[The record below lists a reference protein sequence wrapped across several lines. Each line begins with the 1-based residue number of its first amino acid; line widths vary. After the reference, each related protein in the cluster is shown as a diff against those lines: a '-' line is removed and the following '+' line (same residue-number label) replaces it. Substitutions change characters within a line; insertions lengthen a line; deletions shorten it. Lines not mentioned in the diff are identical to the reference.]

1 MYQETVFRTIKVKL
15 IGNIDPLLKTA
26 ILYTQACQLALD
38 YGFMNKTHNKKK
50 LNAGTYRCIRKQ
62 LPLLPSSL
70 VQCAR
75 DQAAELLKR
84 ERCKTLPTKKR
95 LQVRYDKRTF
105 KFYAE
110 RQNVSLSTAA
120 GRLNFRV
127 NVYDYCRKYLNGT
140 YTNAQLTIRNGKAL
154 LNIQYRIPDVPSV
167 SNLGNARVLGID
179 RGIMNIVTC
188 SDNSFVN
195 SRHLRAVKGR
205 YQYLKA
211 KLQSIGT
218 ASAKRKLK
226 KLFGAERRFTLDVN
240 HVITRTLVQKPYE
253 VYAVEALKVGS
264 WQRRGRRLNR
274 MLGGWSYGELLSLL
288 TYKAENLGKR
298 VARVNPSYTSQRCS
312 RCGYT
317 KRDNRK
323 GLRFRCRQCGFELNA
338 DLNAARNIGQLG
350 RSELVRLPVN
360 QPIVA
365 HNGPAATNHS
375 LSGFGS

>member
-1 MYQETVFRTIKVKL
+1 MKGDL
-15 IGNIDPLLKTA
+15 APLLKTA
-26 ILYTQACQLALD
+26 TLYTQACQLALD
-38 YGFMNKTHNKKK
+38 YGFRNKTYNKKK
-50 LNAGTYRCIRKQ
+50 LNAGTYRRIRKL
-62 LPLLPSSL
+62 LPILPSSL

-110 RQNVSLSTAA
+110 RQYVSLSTVA
-120 GRLNFRV
+120 GRLNFSV
-127 NVYDYCRKYLNGT
+127 NVYDYCKQYQNGT
-140 YTNAQLTIRNGKAL
+140 YTNAQLIIKNGNAF
-154 LNIQYRIPDVPSV
+154 LNIQCRIPDVPSV
-167 SNLGNARVLGID
+167 VNVDSARVLGID
-179 RGIMNIVTC
+179 RGILNIVTC

-226 KLFGAERRFTLDVN
+226 KLSGAERRFTLDVN
-240 HVITRTLVQKPYE
+240 HVIAKKLVQKAYE
-253 VYAVEALKVGS
+253 VYAVETLKAGH
-264 WQRRGRRLNR
+264 WKIHGRRLNK
-274 MLGGWSYGELLSLL
+274 MLGGWSYGELLTLL
-288 TYKAENLGKR
+288 TYKAENVGKR
-298 VARVNPSYTSQRCS
+298 VLQVNPSYTSQRCT

-317 KRDNRK
+317 DRENRK
-323 GLRFRCRQCGFELNA
+323 GLHFRCKQCGFELNA

-350 RSELVRLPVN
+350 RSELIRLSVN

-365 HNGPAATNHS
+365 HHGTAATSHS
-375 LSGFGS
+375 LSGLGS